1 MQSAIAAKAKRGQS
15 HPALQ
20 IALGYNKPVTTQ
32 QQLRTSEHAVSGAG
46 TNRGQAGRSLR
57 RNGCH
62 RTVEKPTLGLCVDI
76 EKRSRGLGVRYCA
89 LESFD
94 AAWAATARFVQDIA
108 DKPGTLARLPEKS
121 VAFN

>member
-1 MQSAIAAKAKRGQS
+1 M
-15 HPALQ
+15 
-20 IALGYNKPVTTQ
+20 V
-32 QQLRTSEHAVSGAG
+32 AVVPSKDQ
-46 TNRGQAGRSLR
+46 RQAFA
-57 RNGCH
+57 
-62 RTVEKPTLGLCVDI
+62 VDI

-94 AAWAATARFVQDIA
+94 TTWAATAHFVQDFA

>member
-1 MQSAIAAKAKRGQS
+1 MQEQ
-15 HPALQ
+15 
-20 IALGYNKPVTTQ
+20 T
-32 QQLRTSEHAVSGAG
+32 GA
-46 TNRGQAGRSLR
+46 RLAGRCAAMVAIVPSKDQ
-57 RNGCH
+57 H
-62 RTVEKPTLGLCVDI
+62 QAFAVDI